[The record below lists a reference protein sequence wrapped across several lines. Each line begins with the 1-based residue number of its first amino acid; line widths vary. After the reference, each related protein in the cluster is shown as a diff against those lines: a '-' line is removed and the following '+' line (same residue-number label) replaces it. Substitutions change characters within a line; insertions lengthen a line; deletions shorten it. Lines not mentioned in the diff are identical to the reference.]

1 MHMSWKLQDAKA
13 RFSQVVNDAI
23 ALGPQRVT
31 RRGKEVVVI
40 LSTEEYENITSNKPT
55 LKEFLLN
62 CPKIDDEFEFE
73 RQKDCSRDIEF

>member
-13 RFSQVVNDAI
+13 QFSQVVNDAI

-31 RRGKEVVVI
+31 RRGKEVAVI

-55 LKEFLLN
+55 LKEFLLA
-62 CPKIDDEFEFE
+62 CPKIDEFKFE
-73 RQKDCSRDIEF
+73 RQKDSSKDIKF

>member
-1 MHMSWKLQDAKA
+1 MHTSWKLQDAKA
-13 RFSQVVNDAI
+13 QFSQVVNDAI

-55 LKEFLLN
+55 LKEFLLT
-62 CPKIDDEFEFE
+62 CPKIDDDFEFE
-73 RQKDCSRDIEF
+73 RQKDYSRNIEF